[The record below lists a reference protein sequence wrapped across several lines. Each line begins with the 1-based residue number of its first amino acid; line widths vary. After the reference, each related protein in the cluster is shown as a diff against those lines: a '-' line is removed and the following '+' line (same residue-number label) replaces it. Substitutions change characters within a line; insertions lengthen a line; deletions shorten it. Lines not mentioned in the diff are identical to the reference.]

1 MPTRR
6 AIMTAAL
13 SLAVARRLQPA
24 PLTDQPWTLPISWP
38 GRVPGDGFHIG
49 HGFATQ
55 NTWFYP
61 DGWHTGE
68 DWYAVDGATAGA
80 EVSAVAD
87 GEIVYADYDYPGRVV
102 IVRHADDL
110 FSMYGHLDAALRV
123 ESGPVSRGQVLGTVL
138 DRNDGRAPSHLHFEV
153 RRFLTQ
159 PEVNGPSPRY
169 GFTCGPDCPPGP
181 GYWPI
186 DAPEHPVV
194 MGWLNPL
201 HAILTRAFPA
211 DGDGMRTVVAEGAG
225 ETAPVMAAPDGDEPV
240 GELVLAAGAEYEVVE
255 VDVGAADGEG
265 TSAEA
270 YRVWYRLRLPGGP
283 DPAWVQAVSPDAA
296 ETGADGRPSS
306 VRLVLLPLPGDGMES
321 GVRMNTSSW

>member
-6 AIMTAAL
+6 AIIAGAI
-13 SLAVARRLQPA
+13 SLDVVRRLQPA
-24 PLTDQPWTLPISWP
+24 QSPAHPWTLPIGRP
-38 GRVPGDGFHIG
+38 GRVPGDGFRIG

-68 DWYAVDGATAGA
+68 DWYALDGTTAGA

-87 GEIVYADYDYPGRVV
+87 GDIVYANYDYPGRVV

-123 ESGPVSRGQVLGTVL
+123 ESGPVSRGQVPGTVL

-153 RRFLTQ
+153 RRFLTE

-186 DAPEHPVV
+186 DAPEHPVA

-201 HAILTRAFPA
+201 HVILARAFLA
-211 DGDGMRTVVAEGAG
+211 DVDGMRVVVAEGAG
-225 ETAPVMAAPDGDEPV
+225 QTAPVMAAPDGDEPV
-240 GELVLAAGAEYEVVE
+240 GELLLAAGEEYEVVE

-265 TSAEA
+265 TSGKA
-270 YRVWYRLRLPGGP
+270 YRAWFRLRLLGGP
-283 DPAWVQAVSPDAA
+283 DPAWVQAVVPDAA

-306 VRLVLLPLPGDGMES
+306 VRLVLLPLPLPGDGM
-321 GVRMNTSSW
+321 

>member
-6 AIMTAAL
+6 ALIATTL
-13 SLAVARRLQPA
+13 LLPVARRLQPTPA
-24 PLTDQPWTLPISWP
+24 SRGGWSLPIGWP
-38 GRVPGDGFHIG
+38 GRVPGDGFRIG

-68 DWYAVDGATAGA
+68 DWYALTGATAGA
-80 EVSAVAD
+80 DVYAVAD

-102 IVRHADDL
+102 IVRHSDDL
-110 FSMYGHLDAALRV
+110 FSMYGHLEPALQV
-123 ESGPVSRGQVLGTVL
+123 TSGAVTRGQVLGTVL
-138 DRNDGRAPSHLHFEV
+138 DRDDGRAPSHLHFEV
-153 RRFLTQ
+153 RRFLTT

-186 DAPEHPVV
+186 DAPEHPVA

-201 HAILTRAFPA
+201 HVILARAFP
-211 DGDGMRTVVAEGAG
+211 DGVEESRVVVAEGAG
-225 ETAPVMAAPDGDEPV
+225 ETVPVASAPDVDASAS
-240 GELVLAAGAEYEVVE
+240 ELGLVAGQEYPVVE
-255 VDVGAADGEG
+255 VDVGPEDGEG
-265 TSAEA
+265 TSADA
-270 YRVWYRLRLPGGP
+270 YRVWVRIRIPDRP
-283 DPAWVQAVSPDAA
+283 DPAWIQAVVPDAM

-306 VRLVLLPLPGDGMES
+306 VRLVLLPVPGT
-321 GVRMNTSSW
+321 RT

>member
-1 MPTRR
+1 MP
-6 AIMTAAL
+6 IG
-13 SLAVARRLQPA
+13 
-24 PLTDQPWTLPISWP
+24 WP
-38 GRVPGDGFHIG
+38 GRVPGDGFRIG

-68 DWYAVDGATAGA
+68 DWYALDGTTAGA

-102 IVRHADDL
+102 IVRHNEAL
-110 FSMYGHLDAALRV
+110 FSMYGHLDPALRV
-123 ESGPVSRGQVLGTVL
+123 DSGLVSRGQVLGTVL
-138 DRNDGRAPSHLHFEV
+138 DRDDDRAPSHLHFEV
-153 RRFLTQ
+153 RRFLTE

-186 DAPEHPVV
+186 DAPEHPVA

-201 HAILTRAFPA
+201 HAILARAFP
-211 DGDGMRTVVAEGAG
+211 DGAEDARVVVAEGAG
-225 ETAPVMAAPDGDEPV
+225 NPVPVMSEPGGDAPV
-240 GELVLAAGAEYEVVE
+240 GELALVAGEEYPVME
-255 VDVGAADGEG
+255 VDIGPEDAEG

-270 YRVWYRLRLPGGP
+270 YRVWYRLRLSKGP
-283 DPAWVQAVSPDAA
+283 DPAWVQAVVPDGT

-306 VRLVLLPLPGDGMES
+306 LRLVLLPAPGIGA
-321 GVRMNTSSW
+321 